1 MKNRWIVAACA
12 AVCWTASAQTTAPY
26 APAPE
31 NLQARTAFQ
40 DAKFG
45 IFLHWGLYSM
55 LGTGEWTMTNRN
67 INYQEYAKL
76 ANAFYPHD
84 FDAAEWVSA
93 IKSSGAGYVCF
104 TTRHHDGF
112 SMWDTA
118 QTDYDI
124 VDATPYKQDIVKAL
138 SGECARQDIRLHL
151 YYSLIDWSDPRY
163 RTVYPE
169 GMKKEDCLND
179 IYGSPAGKEEEPEKW
194 QEFLEFNNHQL
205 KELMSN
211 YGTVDL
217 LWFDGDW
224 ERSAAQWKMPEFRE
238 YLHTLNPNVVLNSR
252 MQGYGDYETPEQG
265 IPLYGPKGEWE
276 FCTTINDSW
285 GYRPSDNDYKSSGQ
299 IVRMFCDCITLGGRM
314 LLDIGPKED
323 GTLDERQEKVL
334 LDLGGWIH
342 DHKEAVFGTEKGLD
356 YNHFLGGS
364 TISADKKTM
373 YLFVYDKPQETL
385 CVKGIK
391 TPVKRVTV
399 LHTGE
404 ELRFSYTGSLPWS
417 GIPGTLWIWAGE
429 MSIHPFATVVK
440 VELEDEIT
448 YNLGHGEVV
457 TFNE

>member
-1 MKNRWIVAACA
+1 MMQDWFRNAKLGIFIHYGIYAVGDVSESWSFHNGNISYEDYMKQCEGF
-12 AVCWTASAQTTAPY
+12 TAS
-26 APAPE
+26 
-31 NLQARTAFQ
+31 
-40 DAKFG
+40 K
-45 IFLHWGLYSM
+45 
-55 LGTGEWTMTNRN
+55 
-67 INYQEYAKL
+67 
-76 ANAFYPHD
+76 
-84 FDAAEWVSA
+84 FDAGKWAELFQKA
-93 IKSSGAGYVCF
+93 GAQYVVM
-104 TTRHHDGF
+104 TAKHHDGVALF
-112 SMWDTA
+112 DTGYS
-118 QTDYDI
+118 DLS
-124 VDATPYKQDIVKAL
+124 VVKKTPAARDLVKEYTAAMREAGL
-138 SGECARQDIRLHL
+138 KVGL

-179 IYGSPAGKEEEPEKW
+179 IYGSPAGKEEEPQKW

-224 ERSAAQWKMPEFRE
+224 ERSAVQWKMPEFRE

-323 GTLDERQEKVL
+323 GTLDARQEKVL

-342 DHKEAVFGTEKGLD
+342 DHEEAVFETEKGLD

-417 GIPGTLWIWAGE
+417 GIPGTLWIWAGK